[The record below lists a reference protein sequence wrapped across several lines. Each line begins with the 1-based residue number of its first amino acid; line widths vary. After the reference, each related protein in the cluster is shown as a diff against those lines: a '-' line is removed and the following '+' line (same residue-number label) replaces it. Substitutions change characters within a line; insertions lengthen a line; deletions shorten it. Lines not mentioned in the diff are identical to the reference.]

1 MDSSATK
8 AKKMRLELDG
18 KNNTWENYNNTWGGY
33 KELLKTTAISIRCIK
48 NLKDALVKKLSEIY
62 L

>member
-33 KELLKTTAISIRCIK
+33 KELLKTTAISIRRIK
-48 NLKDALVKKLSEIY
+48 NLH
-62 L
+62 